1 MIPELFKSVTGSV
14 VRFLLNGLFVWL
26 VAKGVITA
34 DQSNGILVWL
44 IGAVAVLAWSLIQKL
59 RAHVKL
65 DTALGLPAGSTI
77 EEVNKRI

>member
-26 VAKGVITA
+26 VAKGVITQ
-34 DQSNGILVWL
+34 DQSSGVLVWL
-44 IGAVAVLAWSLIQKL
+44 TGAIAVLVWSLIQKL
-59 RAHVKL
+59 RANVKL
-65 DTALGLPAGSTI
+65 STALGLPAGATI